1 MASIIE
7 KYASE
12 DVTLLQGQIIS
23 DGKPSFSESI
33 AAKAI
38 VSDFT
43 QADLDYFGR
52 IQNGRIFYVSPLD
65 APPAL
70 PGQIIWNGVTHEIQG
85 VRVYKNLSGLLLGY
99 KIAVAA
105 WKV

>member
-52 IQNGRIFYVSPLD
+52 IQHGRIFYVSPLD
-65 APPAL
+65 APP
-70 PGQIIWNGVTHEIQG
+70 IIGRSRISAGCSW
-85 VRVYKNLSGLLLGY
+85 R
-99 KIAVAA
+99 
-105 WKV
+105 

>member
-12 DVTLLQGQIIS
+12 DVTLLQGQTIS

-52 IQNGRIFYVSPLD
+52 IQEAARANGAAGLFP
-65 APPAL
+65 APAENPPGSPAL
-70 PGQIIWNGVTHEIQG
+70 LRLMRSV
-85 VRVYKNLSGLLLGY
+85 
-99 KIAVAA
+99 
-105 WKV
+105 